1 MTEPTDGE
9 PPFLAVNPEGEGA
22 GAALFP
28 LGKVLM
34 TPGALIALT
43 ESGAD
48 LSALLKRHQSG
59 DWGDLDA
66 HDRKVNL
73 EALRNGHRLLS
84 AYTLPGTHAPH
95 GCGQTL
101 WIITEA
107 DRTATT
113 ALTPQEY

>member
-1 MTEPTDGE
+1 MSELTDE
-9 PPFLAVNPEGEGA
+9 TSPPLF
-22 GAALFP
+22 AL
-28 LGKVLM
+28 GRVVL

-48 LSALLKRHQSG
+48 LSALLKRHQRG

-66 HDRKVNL
+66 HDRKVNA
-73 EALRNGHRLLS
+73 EALRNGQRLLS
-84 AYTLPGTHAPH
+84 AYTLPD
-95 GCGQTL
+95 GQTL